1 MLVKNMRD
9 ELSNLIQQNKNI
21 NRGYRKLEVWIEAVE
36 LYHVVKDKLK
46 TLDSLSFK
54 VRAQVEDSIFSVQSN
69 IAEGYCRRSIKENIQ
84 YLAISMASLGEN
96 YSQIFTLTNSGD
108 IVIDWFKEFDK
119 KHYSLE
125 NKLIKLN
132 QTYIAK
138 MKLKEEWRNDYL
150 IREIIESY
158 GKE

>member
-1 MLVKNMRD
+1 MKE
-9 ELSNLIQQNKNI
+9 ELKELLQQNKNI
-21 NRGYRKLEVWIEAVE
+21 NRGYRELEVWKEAVE
-36 LYHVVKDKLK
+36 LFHFVREKLK
-46 TLDSLSFK
+46 TLDNLSFK
-54 VRAQVEDSIFSVQSN
+54 VKAQVEDSIFSIHSN

-84 YLAISMASLGEN
+84 YLAISLSSLGEN

-108 IVIDWFKEFDK
+108 IDIDWFKEYDK

-132 QTYIAK
+132 QTYIS
-138 MKLKEEWRNDYL
+138 KLKAKEDWKNDYL

-158 GKE
+158 GIE

>member
-1 MLVKNMRD
+1 MKE
-9 ELSNLIQQNKNI
+9 ELKELLQQHKNI
-21 NRGYRKLEVWIEAVE
+21 NRGYRDLEVWKEAVE
-36 LYHVVKDKLK
+36 LYRFVKDKLK
-46 TLDSLSFK
+46 TLEGVSYK
-54 VRAQVEDSIFSVQSN
+54 VKAQVEDSIFSVHSN

-84 YLAISMASLGEN
+84 YLAISLSSLGEN

-108 IVIDWFKEFDK
+108 IDIDWFKEYDK

-132 QTYIAK
+132 QTYISK
-138 MKLKEEWRNDYL
+138 MKAKEDWKNDYL

-158 GKE
+158 RIE

>member
-1 MLVKNMRD
+1 MKE
-9 ELSNLIQQNKNI
+9 ELKELLQQNKNI
-21 NRGYRKLEVWIEAVE
+21 NRGYRELEVWKEAVE
-36 LYHVVKDKLK
+36 LFHFVSEKLK
-46 TLDSLSFK
+46 TLDNISFK
-54 VRAQVEDSIFSVQSN
+54 VKAQVEDSIFSVHSN

-84 YLAISMASLGEN
+84 YIAISLSSLGEN

-108 IVIDWFKEFDK
+108 IDIDWFKEYDK

-132 QTYIAK
+132 QTYISK
-138 MKLKEEWRNDYL
+138 MKAKEDWKNDYF

-158 GKE
+158 GIE